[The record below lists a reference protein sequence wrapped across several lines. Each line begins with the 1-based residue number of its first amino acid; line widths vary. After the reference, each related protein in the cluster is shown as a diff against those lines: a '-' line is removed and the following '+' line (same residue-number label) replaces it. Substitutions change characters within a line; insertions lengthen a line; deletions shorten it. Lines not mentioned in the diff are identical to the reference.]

1 MRRGSRFSHVGPAA
15 KRGGLNR
22 RVFVELPLRAISRWR
37 RNGQNRRMNTGF
49 HPPAGRS
56 AHYQDIVDRV
66 VAMTHASRESEIR
79 IADICRAMGIS
90 PRALGRAFRAIH
102 DTSPSRYLCGLRLV
116 AARQALLSADA
127 GRETVTHIAL
137 RFGFRE
143 LGRFAALYRDKFG
156 ESPSATLRHS
166 SPDAGDRAKHRG
178 VGTGDA
184 TAGVCDQ
191 QS

>member
-1 MRRGSRFSHVGPAA
+1 
-15 KRGGLNR
+15 
-22 RVFVELPLRAISRWR
+22 
-37 RNGQNRRMNTGF
+37 MNTGV

-66 VAMTHASRESEIR
+66 VAITHASR
-79 IADICRAMGIS
+79 ADEMRLADMCRAAGIS
-90 PRALGRAFRAIH
+90 PRALGRAFQAIH

-116 AARQALLSADA
+116 EARQALLSADA
-127 GRETVTHIAL
+127 GHETVTQIAL

-156 ESPSATLRHS
+156 ESPSSTLRRS
-166 SPDAGDRAKHRG
+166 SPDAGDRTKHRG

-184 TAGVCDQ
+184 RAGVCDQ